1 MRPQGEQGSAAP
13 GGPGEKGSPGS
24 PGGLE
29 APTAAMEKLF
39 ISPPTPANE
48 VLRAQAA
55 ARVAAVARS
64 LSDTEASLETAA
76 AGRIPR
82 ILAEAT
88 DRRVWWQSQQR
99 SSTAA
104 AHPANSQRQPHAA
117 AADALA
123 HGTTDP
129 GSSSAGEDVCRLR
142 VRCSR
147 RQQQQTEGSGSRKPG
162 RHKHR
167 RWLHQQLLVA
177 ALRRLISTS
186 GDDPADATDFWGAPC
201 HPSCWQL
208 LQKDPVARELYIK
221 RREGTAEAFLGPA
234 AAPEGGGAE
243 LADPLSQ
250 RRNHCLRLMKKQQ
263 QQQQQLQQQLQQQQ
277 WQRQQCRTGGSAVRA
292 ASSDGLRHSELLRQT
307 VAVDEQSD
315 TDMEF
320 PSKAAAA
327 AAAAATAAAA
337 PTGSADAAGSPTAS
351 ALARELEVQR
361 LLLQQLEG
369 SELQL
374 LPSVQR
380 IKSLRAAFKPM
391 RQITKDVSTLFSL
404 SAALEEA
411 IRGAYSSLSSVKGGL
426 QQLLHQLLQQH
437 AAEAAS
443 APEQQKHKPILSCSN
458 SSSSSSAD
466 RGALPS
472 ASSSNSSNN
481 LSSSNSSSSSASSS
495 LRCMRLNK
503 DSERVRAEGMSQ
515 EPFSDEEAQM
525 LSFVKRLQRQAAAAA
540 ARTAAAKTEADEQ
553 EGREWL
559 VLWRLNGFERK
570 VAHALVS
577 LTSDLD
583 SISLCP
589 PDHPA
594 PNSRAACSPQQQQQL
609 LLASKRKGSS
619 KVPKA
624 VVICRKYH
632 AETASLPPVSL
643 AALLVCAATAA
654 L

>member
-13 GGPGEKGSPGS
+13 GGPGEKEGPGS
-24 PGGLE
+24 PGGSE
-29 APTAAMEKLF
+29 APTVAMEKLF

-88 DRRVWWQSQQR
+88 DRRVWWRSQQR

-104 AHPANSQRQPHAA
+104 ANPANSQRQPHAA
-117 AADALA
+117 AADTLA

-147 RQQQQTEGSGSRKPG
+147 RQQQQTEGSGSKKPG

-186 GDDPADATDFWGAPC
+186 GDDPADATDLWGAPC

-234 AAPEGGGAE
+234 AEAAGAVPEGGGTE

-263 QQQQQLQQQLQQQQ
+263 QQQQQLQQQQ
-277 WQRQQCRTGGSAVRA
+277 WQRQQRRTGGSAVRA

-327 AAAAATAAAA
+327 AAAATAASAA
-337 PTGSADAAGSPTAS
+337 TGSAEAAGSPAAS

-426 QQLLHQLLQQH
+426 QQLLQQH

-443 APEQQKHKPILSCSN
+443 APEQQKHKPILTC
-458 SSSSSSAD
+458 SSSSSSAN
-466 RGALPS
+466 RGGLPS
-472 ASSSNSSNN
+472 ASSGNSSNN
-481 LSSSNSSSSSASSS
+481 LSSSSSSSSNASSS

-503 DSERVRAEGMSQ
+503 ESERVRAEGMSE

-540 ARTAAAKTEADEQ
+540 AAARTAAVKTEADER

-589 PDHPA
+589 LDHPG